1 MGSRGNGARVAL
13 VAVLLPLLVVLAGC
27 GGNSR
32 KREPTA
38 EKEKSAASTGVKI
51 THFYAGSPVVR
62 RGEEV
67 SLCYGVERAKALRLE
82 PAVAEIWPSRNHC
95 VQIRPTEP
103 REYKLIATGEDGKEV
118 AQTVSIRI
126 GASAEP
132 SRSDVPESLAPSMIS
147 AFATSRATVPAG
159 ELTTICYSVQG
170 AKQFTVRP
178 SLGPVDP
185 SGKGCFTVKASTTT
199 TYTLEAVSPSGE
211 RERQTVTIRVP

>member
-1 MGSRGNGARVAL
+1 MGSRRNGAWVAL
-13 VAVLLPLLVVLAGC
+13 VAALLLALVGC

-38 EKEKSAASTGVKI
+38 EKEKSAASSGVKI
-51 THFYAGSPVVR
+51 LHFYAGSPVVR

-67 SLCYGVERAKALRLE
+67 SLCYGAEGATALRLE

-95 VQIRPTEP
+95 VQIRPTEA

-118 AQTVSIRI
+118 TQTVSIRI

-132 SRSDVPESLAPSMIS
+132 ARSAVRESLAPSMIS

-170 AKQFTVRP
+170 TKQFTVRP
-178 SLGPVDP
+178 NPGPLDP

-211 RERQTVTIRVP
+211 RERQSVTIRVP